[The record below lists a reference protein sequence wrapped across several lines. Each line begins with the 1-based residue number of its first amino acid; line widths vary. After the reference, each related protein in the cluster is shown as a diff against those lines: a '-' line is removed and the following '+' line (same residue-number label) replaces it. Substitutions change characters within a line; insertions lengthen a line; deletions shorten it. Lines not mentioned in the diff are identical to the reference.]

1 MNSSWEGHVFRKNE
15 EHKQSK
21 MFTTVDQL
29 PQTARKKLE
38 SSWASVFYEEFFLRL
53 KEEVF
58 SVLYSDRKSRPN
70 APVNILVGF
79 ETLKSGFGWSDEELY
94 NHFLFDLQVRYA
106 LGLRDFDEGYFDL
119 RTLYYFRAALVEY
132 EQKHEINLIQR
143 ASEQIT
149 DEQVREFQVK
159 TGLQRMD
166 STQLQSN
173 IHKMS
178 RLQLLVEII
187 HRLYR
192 ILSEEDKSMHESLFG
207 SYVQEDSLHYCY
219 RVCRDEVEGRLQQIG
234 IDLAGMVDALESAYG
249 EEQAYQNAKR
259 VFGEQFRVEEGT
271 IIIKTGKELSGS
283 TLQSPDDVEASY
295 RKKGG
300 ESARGYVANITE
312 TCDPENELQ
321 LVTAVSVQPNV
332 TDDQKLLA
340 DDLPGLNERTDI
352 EEVIT
357 DAGYTGTTA
366 AEALER
372 YQVEQKT
379 SAIKGRKKEAETI
392 GLEEFSITRAEDGK
406 ITELECPQGQS
417 AEVRD
422 GRAVGR
428 YSAGFDGTECKGC
441 PLREQCPAKQLKKRN
456 VYVYRFG
463 DTDVR
468 VAQQRRQLAESG
480 KEAVNMRASVESTV
494 RSIIHPFG
502 GHLCKMPVRGIARV
516 RMMAVLGGAMV
527 NIRRITRYLF
537 PKEGA
542 DGSLEPVFT

>member
-1 MNSSWEGHVFRKNE
+1 VFRKNE

-21 MFTTVDQL
+21 IFTAVDQL

-295 RKKGG
+295 RKKSG
-300 ESARGYVANITE
+300 EAARGYVANITE

-340 DDLPGLNERTDI
+340 EDLPGLNERTDI

-537 PKEGA
+537 AKEGA
-542 DGSLEPVFT
+542 DGSLQPVFT